1 MNITRRRSYC
11 PVTLQE
17 CSTLL
22 CELTCNAYTV
32 NISAPYRTNYG
43 VAPPVQYHSRRT
55 PILTL
60 GIVRGIRPDDI
71 RTIIVELYRRP
82 PSPSHS
88 HGTTGAVVGHMQVC
102 ADITGMIIRDTG
114 DIGPVALRRLFT
126 RGCTTTCRRTRS
138 THPHRTTPTHMSRCA
153 STITN
158 GDDEFTLSPSTRA
171 RGPTTSTP
179 SSSYRIDAY
188 HRIYTHRGQVRS

>member
-1 MNITRRRSYC
+1 MNITRRRSYR

-114 DIGPVALRRLFT
+114 NIGPVALLDDSLPLVTLIVILTCGGLGSLEQAISIT
-126 RGCTTTCRRTRS
+126 RV
-138 THPHRTTPTHMSRCA
+138 
-153 STITN
+153 
-158 GDDEFTLSPSTRA
+158 D
-171 RGPTTSTP
+171 
-179 SSSYRIDAY
+179 
-188 HRIYTHRGQVRS
+188 